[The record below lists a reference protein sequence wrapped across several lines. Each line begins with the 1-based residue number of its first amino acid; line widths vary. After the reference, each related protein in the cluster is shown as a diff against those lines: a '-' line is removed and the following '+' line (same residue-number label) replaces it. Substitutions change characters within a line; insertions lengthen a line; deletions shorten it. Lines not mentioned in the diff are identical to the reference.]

1 MGSNISVLVN
11 WICVYSSRCL
21 LPDCKTNSIDFM
33 FIYLRPQILAIL
45 ILGFSSGLPLSL
57 TASTLVVMLTDH
69 GINVKTIGLF
79 ALVGL
84 PYAYKY
90 LWSPLVDNIRIP
102 ILGKIL
108 GRRKSWL
115 IVTQILL
122 ALVIAAIGVVNPNK
136 HIELVA
142 LLCFSMAFL
151 SATQDI
157 VIDALRIEM
166 IEAEEQGAGA
176 TAVIVGYRIAMLI
189 SSAGAL
195 YLSHFFGWTVTYI
208 VMALLFIPGM
218 IVGQLCREPKIIPV
232 KIPSTFKDFMKK
244 SYFEPFQEFA
254 KRQGWIAV
262 LAFIIFYKM
271 SDAYVGTLTNN
282 FLKALGFN
290 NVEIANI
297 VKVYG
302 LFATLAGSL
311 AAGYLLERIGMYNTL
326 LLGYVLQIL
335 SNLVY
340 LPVWYYGHDEL
351 VLIGAMSIENFASG
365 LGNVAFIAFISSV
378 CNLRF
383 TATHYAFLSSLAA
396 FARTNV
402 AATGGFVVD
411 AVGWPYFFFFS
422 CTLSIPAIFFLSA
435 AMNSKVPQAEGKLA
449 LAAS

>member
-1 MGSNISVLVN
+1 
-11 WICVYSSRCL
+11 
-21 LPDCKTNSIDFM
+21 M
-33 FIYLRPQILAIL
+33 FIYLRPQILAII
-45 ILGFSSGLPLSL
+45 ILGFASGLPLSL
-57 TASTLVVMLTDH
+57 TASTLTAMLTDY

-79 ALVGL
+79 ALVAL

-90 LWSPLVDNIRIP
+90 LWSPLVDNIHIP
-102 ILGKIL
+102 FLGKML

-115 IVTQILL
+115 FVIQILL
-122 ALVIAAIGVVNPNK
+122 TIVIAACGVVNPNK
-136 HIELVA
+136 YIELFA
-142 LLCFSMAFL
+142 LLCFLLAFL

-157 VIDALRIEM
+157 IIDALRIEM
-166 IEAEEQGAGA
+166 IETEEQGAGA
-176 TAVIVGYRIAMLI
+176 TAVIIGYRIGMLA
-189 SSAGAL
+189 SGAGAL

-208 VMALLFIPGM
+208 VISILLIPGI

-232 KIPSTFKDFMKK
+232 KIPGTFKDFMKK

-254 KRQGWIAV
+254 KRQGWVAV
-262 LAFIIFYKM
+262 LVFIIFYKM

-282 FLKALGFN
+282 FLKAMGFN

-297 VKVYG
+297 VKIYG

-311 AAGYLLERIGMYNTL
+311 AAGYLLEKIGMYNTL

-335 SNLVY
+335 SNLAY
-340 LPVWYYGHDEL
+340 LPVWYYGHDYMVL
-351 VLIGAMSIENFASG
+351 VGAMSIENFASG
-365 LGNVAFIAFISSV
+365 LSNVAFIAFISSV

-435 AMNSKVPQAEGKLA
+435 AMNSKTHQVDGKLT
-449 LAAS
+449 LATV